1 VKLAVVTSSP
11 PGVEGGHLVIARAL
25 VGAARELGHDASLV
39 LTPDYGFGRTLRT
52 YLGNRFADIGS
63 PDRVVSLRYPS
74 YAVRHASQVCWLNH
88 TMREYYDLWPR
99 FAATLSPLNTIKE
112 QTRRTLIHAADNYL
126 LHRNVR
132 EVVAQS
138 ATVRDRLRRDF
149 NIEAAV
155 LHPPAPPRA
164 YRCDG
169 YEPFLFCASRLVN
182 LKRVD
187 LVLRALAQPPA
198 RGVRLVV
205 AGAGEGRNDLE
216 KLADTL
222 KVADRVMFMGHVDE
236 DTLVDYFARCRAVVF
251 APLAE
256 DYGFV
261 VSEAFASRKPV
272 ITCSDSGGP
281 TELVTDGVSGVVV
294 PPDPAALAMAME
306 RLMDDERLAE
316 QMGKAG
322 AEQMAKLN
330 WSTAVSRLVA
340 P

>member
-1 VKLAVVTSSP
+1 MKLAVVTSSP
-11 PGVEGGHLVIARAL
+11 PNVEGGHLVIARAL
-25 VGAARELGHDASLV
+25 VSAARGMGYDAALV

-52 YLGNRFADIGS
+52 YLGNRFADIGA
-63 PDRVVSLRYPS
+63 PDRVISLRYPS
-74 YAVRHASQVCWLNH
+74 YAVRHAQHVCWLNH

-112 QTRRTLIHAADNYL
+112 RTRRALIHAADSYL

-155 LHPPAPPRA
+155 VHPPAPPRA

-169 YEPFLFCASRLVN
+169 YEPFLFCASRLVA

-187 LVLRALAQPPA
+187 LVIRALAQPVA
-198 RGVRLVV
+198 KGVRLVV
-205 AGAGEGRNDLE
+205 AGAGESRDEVE
-216 KLADTL
+216 KLSDTL
-222 KVADRVMFMGHVDE
+222 KVADRVSFVGHVDE

-251 APLAE
+251 VPFAE

-261 VSEAFASRKPV
+261 VSEAFASHKAV

-281 TELVTDGVSGVVV
+281 TELVTDGVSGVVA
-294 PPDPAALAMAME
+294 PPDPAELAVAMA
-306 RLMDDERLAE
+306 RVMDDERLAE

-322 AEQMAKLN
+322 AEQMAKLS